1 MPHTERPRHKEE
13 VQTGS
18 PAPKNTDT
26 QPQGSPR
33 EGHIEGERGPVAPV
47 GKKKNAQGIKF
58 WKDHF
63 EGNGQWL
70 PLLRL
75 EQAVPQL

>member
-1 MPHTERPRHKEE
+1 MNKAVLRLQSTMPHAERPRHKEE

-18 PAPKNTDT
+18 PTPKNTDT
-26 QPQGSPR
+26 QRQGSPK

-58 WKDHF
+58 
-63 EGNGQWL
+63 
-70 PLLRL
+70 
-75 EQAVPQL
+75 

>member
-1 MPHTERPRHKEE
+1 MNKAVLRLQSTMPHTERPRHKEE
-13 VQTGS
+13 AQTGS

-58 WKDHF
+58 
-63 EGNGQWL
+63 
-70 PLLRL
+70 
-75 EQAVPQL
+75 